1 MTDPI
6 KGIRVNPSSGQ
17 AYTYFIT
24 VRPGGKEIW
33 SAHVYRDNHL
43 LCVLARGLVEAE
55 LNARDLVE
63 HVRQLVVKHID
74 SLA

>member
-17 AYTYFIT
+17 AYTYFFT

-33 SAHVYRDNHL
+33 SAHVYRDSHL
-43 LCVLARGLVEAE
+43 LCVLARGLVDRE
-55 LNARDLVE
+55 LRSADLVE
-63 HVRQLVVKHID
+63 HVRHLVLKHID
-74 SLA
+74 TLP